1 MESFLLDQLDEALDL
16 IKKEVTLTQG
26 GTYQMSGVGITLKK
40 NQVEEA
46 LDIKYVFKARERCP
60 NLSQTVTTN
69 VLQFNISQAFFCCFV
84 LKFSK

>member
-40 NQVEEA
+40 NQVEEE
-46 LDIKYVFKARERCP
+46 LDIKYVFKARESCP
-60 NLSQTVTTN
+60 HLSQTVTTI